1 MVFKSVNDL
10 LERTYCI
17 IERIHF
23 AGPSAARTGYTVAA
37 SLEKT
42 RTYLLYRP
50 FAEGTPRLRGG
61 FLQESVCRRGGA
73 RAKMA
78 NVVRAERLQ
87 ARVELVDFADFD
99 IHMRTTSG

>member
-1 MVFKSVNDL
+1 MRNIFFLLCGGGHITEFPLLLKRLAMVFKSVNDL

-50 FAEGTPRLRGG
+50 FAEGTPRL
-61 FLQESVCRRGGA
+61 
-73 RAKMA
+73 
-78 NVVRAERLQ
+78 
-87 ARVELVDFADFD
+87 
-99 IHMRTTSG
+99 

>member
-23 AGPSAARTGYTVAA
+23 AGPSAARTGFTVAA

-42 RTYLLYRP
+42 RTYLTYLVP
-50 FAEGTPRLRGG
+50 IVFEVEGLPVYETAL
-61 FLQESVCRRGGA
+61 LT
-73 RAKMA
+73 
-78 NVVRAERLQ
+78 ERL
-87 ARVELVDFADFD
+87 
-99 IHMRTTSG
+99 